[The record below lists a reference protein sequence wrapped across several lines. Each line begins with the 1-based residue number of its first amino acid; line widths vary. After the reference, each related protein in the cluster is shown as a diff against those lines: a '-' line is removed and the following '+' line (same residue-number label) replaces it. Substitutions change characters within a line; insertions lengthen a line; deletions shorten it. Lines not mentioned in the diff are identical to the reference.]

1 MSDTTSISLE
11 EFATL
16 VRRAGMNL
24 NSEEL
29 EHLKPTY
36 EMYIGPVEAM
46 QALELDAED
55 LALTYIPDW
64 EPKL

>member
-1 MSDTTSISLE
+1 MSDKTSISLE

-16 VRRAGMNL
+16 VRRAGMSL
-24 NSEEL
+24 NPEEL
-29 EHLKPTY
+29 ELLKPTY
-36 EMYIGPVEAM
+36 EIYMAPVEAM
-46 QALELDAED
+46 QALDLDAED

>member
-1 MSDTTSISLE
+1 MNDKTSISLE

-16 VRRAGMNL
+16 VRRAGMSL

-36 EMYIGPVEAM
+36 EIYMAPVEAM

-55 LALTYIPDW
+55 LALTYIPD
-64 EPKL
+64 